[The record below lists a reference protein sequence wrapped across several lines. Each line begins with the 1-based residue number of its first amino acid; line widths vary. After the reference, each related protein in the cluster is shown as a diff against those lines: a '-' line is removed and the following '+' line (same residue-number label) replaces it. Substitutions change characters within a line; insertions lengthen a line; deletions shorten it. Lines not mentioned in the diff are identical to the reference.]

1 MAFIS
6 LRTAK
11 KWFRSE
17 INAIFFRC
25 FRKNVVFSSGSFFIL
40 PYPSL
45 SFFLNLPIADSAL
58 GAVKTDTD
66 FYQSLALCMI
76 WQHIAFFVYLCQSL
90 LGTLVNL
97 QFENIYRIWHVH
109 HGISSADGALIN

>member
-17 INAIFFRC
+17 INAISFRC
-25 FRKNVVFSSGSFFIL
+25 FRKFVVFCFGFFLIL
-40 PYPSL
+40 FL
-45 SFFLNLPIADSAL
+45 FFLNLPIADSAL

-66 FYQSLALCMI
+66 FYQSLAFCMI

-90 LGTLVNL
+90 LGTLYL
-97 QFENIYRIWHVH
+97 C
-109 HGISSADGALIN
+109 ADIVRC

>member
-11 KWFRSE
+11 KRFRSE

-45 SFFLNLPIADSAL
+45 FFSDLPIADSAL

-66 FYQSLALCMI
+66 FYQPLAFCMI

-90 LGTLVNL
+90 LGTLAT
-97 QFENIYRIWHVH
+97 F
-109 HGISSADGALIN
+109 SSKTYIVSGMCITASALPMAL

>member
-1 MAFIS
+1 MAFIP

-11 KWFRSE
+11 KRFRSE

-25 FRKNVVFSSGSFFIL
+25 FRKNVVFCSGSFFIL

-45 SFFLNLPIADSAL
+45 FFSDLPIADSAL

-90 LGTLVNL
+90 LGTFIYL